1 MIIRAEVLTSSQDD
15 DLRRVKVRAEG
26 IYDES
31 PLIESVNGL
40 FLRPGEIVYVD
51 VSDGYEA
58 PFIIGR
64 CGNWIDADEILELFN
79 KLVDAHNETRKK
91 LNDLIK
97 KHNSLVNSYKAHKH
111 TGSTGYSG
119 YTLQITTE
127 GQSGDTEETIDDMDE
142 IEMKEI
148 FHEDS

>member
-15 DLRRVKVRAEG
+15 DLRRVKVKSEG

-64 CGNWIDADEILELFN
+64 CGNWIDADEILALFN
-79 KLVDAHNETRKK
+79 KLIDLLNKTRQDVANIQSKYDGHTHVVPQSPSGVQTSETTT
-91 LNDLIK
+91 
-97 KHNSLVNSYKAHKH
+97 SLVS
-111 TGSTGYSG
+111 STES
-119 YTLQITTE
+119 
-127 GQSGDTEETIDDMDE
+127 DADK

>member
-15 DLRRVKVRAEG
+15 DLRRVKIRAEG

-31 PLIESVNGL
+31 PLVESVNGL

-64 CGNWIDADEILELFN
+64 CGNWIDADEILTLFN
-79 KLVDAHNETRKK
+79 KLVELINKTRQDVKK
-91 LNDLIK
+91 IQDKYDN
-97 KHNSLVNSYKAHKH
+97 H
-111 TGSTGYSG
+111 THQYIPAIHPATASTA
-119 YTLQITTE
+119 TTAPSSKVSSVE
-127 GQSGDTEETIDDMDE
+127 DTADE
-142 IEMKEI
+142 IKMEEI
-148 FHEDS
+148 FHEDN